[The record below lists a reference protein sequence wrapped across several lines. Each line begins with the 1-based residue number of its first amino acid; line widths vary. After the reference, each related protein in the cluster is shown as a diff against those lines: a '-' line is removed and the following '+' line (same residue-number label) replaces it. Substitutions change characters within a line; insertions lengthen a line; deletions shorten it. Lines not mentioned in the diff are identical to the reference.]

1 MPAEEVS
8 KPPGSVH
15 ETAGGVQLSPVT
27 RTGNSLASRRRPSRP
42 ARYSRHQL
50 KTRLALTPCAR
61 ATRATDAPSA
71 NASPTIR
78 CFSSSDRYCRL
89 VVTACVYVSII
100 APCGHYRCCPHRED
114 DLELHAC
121 PDGQR
126 RTLTS
131 SPQHGYAPDANLEI
145 RVLISRM

>member
-1 MPAEEVS
+1 MPAEESS
-8 KPPGSVH
+8 KPPGSEH
-15 ETAGGVQLSPVT
+15 ELGGEEGLSPAH
-27 RTGNSLASRRRPSRP
+27 RTGNSLASRRRPSLP
-42 ARYSRHQL
+42 SRYSLHQL

-89 VVTACVYVSII
+89 VVTVCVDVAII
-100 APCGHYRCCPHRED
+100 APCGHYRGCPHRED

-126 RTLTS
+126 RTLTLWRYTRS
-131 SPQHGYAPDANLEI
+131 
-145 RVLISRM
+145 